1 MYLSTKRGLVPLFK
15 GPDDPLLIEAI
26 AVFDGDLSCC
36 GHEHPDKGAC
46 DRELLMSPM
55 LGLFYEI
62 YRDRDGAS
70 RDAWAVLAPRA
81 DELYPRT
88 FTWATA
94 GGGPPQEHVLFGDL
108 VAAARVAADVERGGG
123 EVTAAALRGFAPG
136 TTNQP
141 RAHGPRGAKPPSP
154 LGAIATLKRAMSTT
168 LSKSSPMQPAT
179 QRSLSTT
186 SRRSSNRSSFRST
199 IASLPA
205 GRSPGEETRSS
216 GSLRDSLEAQPTW
229 GNRLNSSTDSSGAIA
244 PGAIARPWSNL
255 EPRLPHP
262 SSP

>member
-1 MYLSTKRGLVPLFK
+1 
-15 GPDDPLLIEAI
+15 
-26 AVFDGDLSCC
+26 
-36 GHEHPDKGAC
+36 
-46 DRELLMSPM
+46 MSPM

-94 GGGPPQEHVLFGDL
+94 GGGPPREHVLFGDL
-108 VAAARVAADVERGGG
+108 IAAARVAADVERGGG

-154 LGAIATLKRAMSTT
+154 LSAIGTLKRAMSTT

-186 SRRSSNRSSFRST
+186 SRRSSNRSSLRST

-205 GRSPGEETRSS
+205 GRSSGEETKSS
-216 GSLRDSLEAQPTW
+216 GSLRDSLETQRTW
-229 GNRLNSSTDSSGAIA
+229 ANRLNSSTDSSGAIA
-244 PGAIARPWSNL
+244 PGSGAIARPRSNL

>member
-1 MYLSTKRGLVPLFK
+1 M
-15 GPDDPLLIEAI
+15 
-26 AVFDGDLSCC
+26 
-36 GHEHPDKGAC
+36 
-46 DRELLMSPM
+46 
-55 LGLFYEI
+55 
-62 YRDRDGAS
+62 
-70 RDAWAVLAPRA
+70 
-81 DELYPRT
+81 
-88 FTWATA
+88 
-94 GGGPPQEHVLFGDL
+94 

-141 RAHGPRGAKPPSP
+141 RAHGPPGARRNSP
-154 LGAIATLKRAMSTT
+154 LTALGTLKRAMSTT

-186 SRRSSNRSSFRST
+186 TSRRSSNRSSLRST

-244 PGAIARPWSNL
+244 PGAIARPRSNL

>member
-70 RDAWAVLAPRA
+70 RDAWAVLAPRV

-141 RAHGPRGAKPPSP
+141 RAHGPPGARRNSP
-154 LGAIATLKRAMSTT
+154 LTALGTLKRAMSTT

-186 SRRSSNRSSFRST
+186 TSRRSSNRSSLRST

-205 GRSPGEETRSS
+205 GRSSGEETKSS
-216 GSLRDSLEAQPTW
+216 GSLRDSLEAQRTW
-229 GNRLNSSTDSSGAIA
+229 ANRLNSSTDSSGAIA
-244 PGAIARPWSNL
+244 RPRSNL

>member
-1 MYLSTKRGLVPLFK
+1 
-15 GPDDPLLIEAI
+15 
-26 AVFDGDLSCC
+26 
-36 GHEHPDKGAC
+36 
-46 DRELLMSPM
+46 MSPM

-94 GGGPPQEHVLFGDL
+94 GGGPPREHVLFGDL
-108 VAAARVAADVERGGG
+108 IAAARVAADVERGGG

-141 RAHGPRGAKPPSP
+141 RAHGPRGARRNSP
-154 LGAIATLKRAMSTT
+154 LTALGTLKRAMSTT

-179 QRSLSTT
+179 QRSLSTAT
-186 SRRSSNRSSFRST
+186 SRRSSNRSLRST

-205 GRSPGEETRSS
+205 GLRSPGEETKSS
-216 GSLRDSLEAQPTW
+216 GSLRDSLEAQRTW
-229 GNRLNSSTDSSGAIA
+229 ANRLNSSTDSSGAIA
-244 PGAIARPWSNL
+244 PGAIARPRSNL

>member
-1 MYLSTKRGLVPLFK
+1 
-15 GPDDPLLIEAI
+15 
-26 AVFDGDLSCC
+26 
-36 GHEHPDKGAC
+36 
-46 DRELLMSPM
+46 MSPM

-88 FTWATA
+88 FTWVTA
-94 GGGPPQEHVLFGDL
+94 GGGPPREHVLFGDL
-108 VAAARVAADVERGGG
+108 IAAARVAADVERGGG

-154 LGAIATLKRAMSTT
+154 LSAIGTLKRAMSTT

-186 SRRSSNRSSFRST
+186 SRRSSNRSSLRST

-205 GRSPGEETRSS
+205 GRSSGEETKSS
-216 GSLRDSLEAQPTW
+216 GSLRDSLETQRTW
-229 GNRLNSSTDSSGAIA
+229 ANRLNSSTDSSGAIA
-244 PGAIARPWSNL
+244 PGAIARPRSNL